1 MFCFGLSKDLQTF
14 LLPMIGEGFRVC
26 PRFQVSTCLGVQL
39 SGFLVV
45 WVSGGL
51 PGGPCFGSFNDQ
63 KVRSSKKSIS
73 VQFSRY
79 ILVIKTNIC
88 EVS

>member
-1 MFCFGLSKDLQTF
+1 MFCFGLSKDLQTS
-14 LLPMIGEGFRVC
+14 LLPMMGEGFRVSRVPGVHMSGC
-26 PRFQVSTCLGVQL
+26 PVVRVFGCLGV
-39 SGFLVV
+39 
-45 WVSGGL
+45 WRD
-51 PGGPCFGSFNDQ
+51 SFNGQ
-63 KVRSSKKSIS
+63 KVRSIS